1 MIGLKELVARGR
13 SSGGEEMEGSDV
25 TERRGVFFFF
35 LRFSEGTTSTDAA
48 SKAKTGLSDSR
59 EMAPLE
65 VSDFI

>member
-13 SSGGEEMEGSDV
+13 SCGGEEMEGSDV
-25 TERRGVFFFF
+25 IEGRGFLFFF

-48 SKAKTGLSDSR
+48 FIAKTGLSDSR